1 MLDVTGNFLVYVMGQ
16 ASQIVIDRINVFPS
30 LLSWYLLND
39 ATYTS
44 QPVPQLVTKDHAH
57 Q

>member
-1 MLDVTGNFLVYVMGQ
+1 MLDVAGNFLLYVMKQ

-39 ATYTS
+39 ATYAS
-44 QPVPQLVTKDHAH
+44 QPVPQLVTRDHAH

>member
-1 MLDVTGNFLVYVMGQ
+1 MLDVARNFLLYVIKQ
-16 ASQIVIDRINVFPS
+16 ASQIATDRINVFPNP
-30 LLSWYLLND
+30 LSWYLLND

-44 QPVPQLVTKDHAH
+44 QPVPQSVTKYHAH